1 MNANTARTH
10 EHRWIR
16 RLGLASSIAVLVA
29 FGVAGCSSSDDS
41 SKSSDTTTTST
52 TAPSQQSGG
61 SGQGGSGSQS
71 GGGQSGGTQSGGGA
85 TGPTPT
91 IVSFTTP
98 ENIDCHNGNQQNF
111 SASWETT
118 NATKVTI
125 SGGSGDY
132 PATGSTSLPFDCSSA
147 HTFTLTAY
155 GSGGQTATRSITLQ
169 PRNVQP
175 ETSDAT

>member
-1 MNANTARTH
+1 MNATTARTH

-16 RLGLASSIAVLVA
+16 RLGVASSIAVLVA
-29 FGVAGCSSSDDS
+29 FGVAGCSSDDS
-41 SKSSDTTTTST
+41 SKASDTTTTTTST
-52 TAPSQQSGG
+52 TAPGQQSGG
-61 SGQGGSGSQS
+61 SGQGGSGS
-71 GGGQSGGTQSGGGA
+71 QSGGTQSGGGA

-111 SASWETT
+111 SASWATT
-118 NATKVTI
+118 NATRVTI

-132 PATGSTSLPFDCSSA
+132 PPSGDTSLPFDCSSA

-175 ETSDAT
+175 QTTDAT